1 MNPQQIDQTA
11 QVLRDGVFYFRD
23 NWLAF
28 AAFILSIVSLAIT
41 WRMNIVNRR
50 YANDKELV
58 DQLKQSLELTYMSLA
73 TGDDK
78 SPPTNSRLRWLT
90 SARHISRYR
99 ELNRR
104 LKTSLYR
111 TISAEQEEYWRN
123 RVYNLLQRIDDSKFF
138 ECVNPEEMVEEKI
151 EPKSAAIVYSFSVWK
166 EGMPDPLDSMS
177 FEEIVWRYNLF
188 SPLHRH
194 FRAYIER
201 RYPGLAEKA
210 KKDSS

>member
-1 MNPQQIDQTA
+1 MNPQQIDQTVRML
-11 QVLRDGVFYFRD
+11 QNVVFYFRD
-23 NWLAF
+23 NWLAL

-41 WRMNIVNRR
+41 WRKNIVDRR
-50 YANDKELV
+50 YVNDKELV
-58 DQLKQSLELTYMSLA
+58 DQLKQSLQLAYMSLV

-99 ELNRR
+99 ALNQF

-123 RVYNLLQRIDDSKFF
+123 RIYNLLQRIDDSKFF
-138 ECVNPEEMVEEKI
+138 ECINMKEMMEERI

-166 EGMPDPLDSMS
+166 EGMPDPLDSMN
-177 FEEIVWRYNLF
+177 FEEIVERYELF
-188 SPLHRH
+188 SPLHRP
-194 FRAYIER
+194 FREYIER
-201 RYPGLAEKA
+201 CYPGLAKKA
-210 KKDSS
+210 NKDNS